1 MTLKA
6 KFETYRE
13 TLRSSINKTKKMYY
27 QKLFDLYRND
37 MKKTWLTIKETLH
50 SIPPLHLYLYYLC
63 FVVTV
68 YRCYNPVIVQH
79 TIALCPL
86 STPKQWCS
94 GAGTHGNGVLTR
106 KILRYIFLLAIF
118 H

>member
-1 MTLKA
+1 
-6 KFETYRE
+6 
-13 TLRSSINKTKKMYY
+13 
-27 QKLFDLYRND
+27 

-94 GAGTHGNGVLTR
+94 GAYGSGESRGGGGPGAWAPPPRN
-106 KILRYIFLLAIF
+106 A
-118 H
+118 